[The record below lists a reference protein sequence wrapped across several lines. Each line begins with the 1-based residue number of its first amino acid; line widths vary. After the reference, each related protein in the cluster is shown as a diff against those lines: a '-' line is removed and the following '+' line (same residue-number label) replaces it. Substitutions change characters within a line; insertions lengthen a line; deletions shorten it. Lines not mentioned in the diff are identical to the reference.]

1 MNPVRF
7 AQKTFHWLVDL
18 CGAAALMALL
28 VVVVLSAWGLLL
40 GWPEPEPG
48 TWGHAALLLGLGTLV
63 LATAVQSRRERK
75 RFERLRREERRRN
88 EIADARS
95 RAMLAEAD
103 RLVLRARARD
113 ARRRETRDRHM

>member
-48 TWGHAALLLGLGTLV
+48 TWEHAALLLGLWTLV

-103 RLVLRARARD
+103 RLVLRARD
-113 ARRRETRDRHM
+113 ARRRETCHRHM